1 MIAAARAPSV
11 AWKRRRRA
19 SYRQP
24 VRCRPKPAKSS
35 VARDLPTSSA
45 IAVNSWQR
53 PPGSSWCRSMTVL
66 RDLVREKLVEI
77 IALLEP
83 GRPAALLLDHHA
95 RRLVSGGMTLSDTI
109 WRSELDLALV
119 EAVEVAAERRAPD
132 GAAYMQAVYLL
143 SPTAAS
149 VELLL
154 ADYED
159 GAEPVYGGPAHVV
172 FTRRLPEH
180 LLARLKECAPLVRR
194 ARSLIEANF
203 DFVALQARS
212 RRNSPAARNSPRN
225 SPRNS
230 RRAIRN
236 SVGAHSE
243 QNLGVRS
250 AASSRS
256 TRPTPSARCTG
267 PPRATTATRRS
278 ARSPSSWRRSAP
290 PSAPS
295 VRRCGTRHAR
305 TRWRARS
312 PNPCTSSWRRRR
324 RARTSINAAASPRS
338 SCSSEEWI

>member
-1 MIAAARAPSV
+1 
-11 AWKRRRRA
+11 
-19 SYRQP
+19 
-24 VRCRPKPAKSS
+24 
-35 VARDLPTSSA
+35 
-45 IAVNSWQR
+45 
-53 PPGSSWCRSMTVL
+53 MTVL

-77 IALLEP
+77 IGLLEP

-203 DFVALQARS
+203 DFVALQARL
-212 RRNSPAARNSPRN
+212 RRNSRP
-225 SPRNS
+225 
-230 RRAIRN
+230 AIRN
-236 SVGAHSE
+236 SVGA
-243 QNLGVRS
+243 QF
-250 AASSRS
+250 
-256 TRPTPSARCTG
+256 
-267 PPRATTATRRS
+267 
-278 ARSPSSWRRSAP
+278 
-290 PSAPS
+290 
-295 VRRCGTRHAR
+295 
-305 TRWRARS
+305 
-312 PNPCTSSWRRRR
+312 
-324 RARTSINAAASPRS
+324 
-338 SCSSEEWI
+338 

>member
-1 MIAAARAPSV
+1 
-11 AWKRRRRA
+11 
-19 SYRQP
+19 
-24 VRCRPKPAKSS
+24 
-35 VARDLPTSSA
+35 
-45 IAVNSWQR
+45 
-53 PPGSSWCRSMTVL
+53 MTVL

-77 IALLEP
+77 IGLLEP

-212 RRNSPAARNSPRN
+212 PRAIRGAQFAARNSDQKSFAAAAPRLLA
-225 SPRNS
+225 
-230 RRAIRN
+230 RRARRPRR
-236 SVGAHSE
+236 A
-243 QNLGVRS
+243 VRAVLARRPRRGDRLARR
-250 AASSRS
+250 AAGD
-256 TRPTPSARCTG
+256 AL
-267 PPRATTATRRS
+267 
-278 ARSPSSWRRSAP
+278 
-290 PSAPS
+290 
-295 VRRCGTRHAR
+295 
-305 TRWRARS
+305 
-312 PNPCTSSWRRRR
+312 RRRR
-324 RARTSINAAASPRS
+324 RRPSAGAVRGARAPGGARVRRIPAHRAGEGGGGRGRA
-338 SCSSEEWI
+338 

>member
-1 MIAAARAPSV
+1 
-11 AWKRRRRA
+11 
-19 SYRQP
+19 
-24 VRCRPKPAKSS
+24 
-35 VARDLPTSSA
+35 
-45 IAVNSWQR
+45 
-53 PPGSSWCRSMTVL
+53 MTVL

-77 IALLEP
+77 IGLLEP

-194 ARSLIEANF
+194 ARSLREANF

-212 RRNSPAARNSPRN
+212 RRAIRGAQFAARNSE
-225 SPRNS
+225 
-230 RRAIRN
+230 
-236 SVGAHSE
+236 H
-243 QNLGVRS
+243 NLRVRS

-295 VRRCGTRHAR
+295 VRRCGTRRAR

-312 PNPCTSSWRRRR
+312 PNRCTSSWRRRR
-324 RARTSINAAASPRS
+324 RARTSINAAASRRS

>member
-1 MIAAARAPSV
+1 
-11 AWKRRRRA
+11 
-19 SYRQP
+19 
-24 VRCRPKPAKSS
+24 
-35 VARDLPTSSA
+35 
-45 IAVNSWQR
+45 
-53 PPGSSWCRSMTVL
+53 MTVL

-77 IALLEP
+77 IGLLEP

-212 RRNSPAARNSPRN
+212 PRAILGAQFAARNS
-225 SPRNS
+225 
-230 RRAIRN
+230 
-236 SVGAHSE
+236 E
-243 QNLGVRS
+243 QTLRVRS

-295 VRRCGTRHAR
+295 VRRCGTRRAR
-305 TRWRARS
+305 IRWRARS

-324 RARTSINAAASPRS
+324 RARTSINAAASRRS

>member
-1 MIAAARAPSV
+1 
-11 AWKRRRRA
+11 
-19 SYRQP
+19 
-24 VRCRPKPAKSS
+24 
-35 VARDLPTSSA
+35 
-45 IAVNSWQR
+45 
-53 PPGSSWCRSMTVL
+53 MTVL

-77 IALLEP
+77 IGLLEP

-203 DFVALQARS
+203 DFVALQARWRAI
-212 RRNSPAARNSPRN
+212 RRRGAIRGAQF
-225 SPRNS
+225 S
-230 RRAIRN
+230 RRAI
-236 SVGAHSE
+236 
-243 QNLGVRS
+243 L
-250 AASSRS
+250 
-256 TRPTPSARCTG
+256 
-267 PPRATTATRRS
+267 
-278 ARSPSSWRRSAP
+278 
-290 PSAPS
+290 
-295 VRRCGTRHAR
+295 
-305 TRWRARS
+305 
-312 PNPCTSSWRRRR
+312 
-324 RARTSINAAASPRS
+324 
-338 SCSSEEWI
+338 

>member
-1 MIAAARAPSV
+1 
-11 AWKRRRRA
+11 
-19 SYRQP
+19 
-24 VRCRPKPAKSS
+24 
-35 VARDLPTSSA
+35 
-45 IAVNSWQR
+45 
-53 PPGSSWCRSMTVL
+53 MTVL

-77 IALLEP
+77 IGLLEP

-212 RRNSPAARNSPRN
+212 PRAILGAQFAIPSARN
-225 SPRNS
+225 
-230 RRAIRN
+230 
-236 SVGAHSE
+236 SE
-243 QNLGVRS
+243 QNLRVRS

-295 VRRCGTRHAR
+295 VRRCGTRRAR

-324 RARTSINAAASPRS
+324 RARTSINAAASPQS

>member
-1 MIAAARAPSV
+1 
-11 AWKRRRRA
+11 
-19 SYRQP
+19 
-24 VRCRPKPAKSS
+24 
-35 VARDLPTSSA
+35 
-45 IAVNSWQR
+45 
-53 PPGSSWCRSMTVL
+53 MTVL

-77 IALLEP
+77 IGLLEP

-172 FTRRLPEH
+172 FTRRLPEP

-212 RRNSPAARNSPRN
+212 RAIRRRRAIRRAQFAARNSL
-225 SPRNS
+225 S
-230 RRAIRN
+230 RRLRR
-236 SVGAHSE
+236 
-243 QNLGVRS
+243 RS

-278 ARSPSSWRRSAP
+278 ARSLSSSPRCAP

-295 VRRCGTRHAR
+295 VRRCGTRRAR

-312 PNPCTSSWRRRR
+312 PSPCTSSWRRRR
-324 RARTSINAAASPRS
+324 RARTSINAAASRRS
-338 SCSSEEWI
+338 SCSSAEWI

>member
-1 MIAAARAPSV
+1 
-11 AWKRRRRA
+11 
-19 SYRQP
+19 
-24 VRCRPKPAKSS
+24 
-35 VARDLPTSSA
+35 
-45 IAVNSWQR
+45 
-53 PPGSSWCRSMTVL
+53 MTVL

-77 IALLEP
+77 IGLLEP

-212 RRNSPAARNSPRN
+212 PRAILGAQFAILSARILNKSLASAAPRLLA
-225 SPRNS
+225 
-230 RRAIRN
+230 RRARRPRR
-236 SVGAHSE
+236 A
-243 QNLGVRS
+243 VRALLARRPRRGDRLARR
-250 AASSRS
+250 AAGD
-256 TRPTPSARCTG
+256 AL
-267 PPRATTATRRS
+267 
-278 ARSPSSWRRSAP
+278 
-290 PSAPS
+290 
-295 VRRCGTRHAR
+295 
-305 TRWRARS
+305 
-312 PNPCTSSWRRRR
+312 RRRR
-324 RARTSINAAASPRS
+324 RRPSAGAVRGARAPGGARVRRIPAHRAGEGGGGRGRA
-338 SCSSEEWI
+338 

>member
-1 MIAAARAPSV
+1 
-11 AWKRRRRA
+11 
-19 SYRQP
+19 
-24 VRCRPKPAKSS
+24 
-35 VARDLPTSSA
+35 
-45 IAVNSWQR
+45 
-53 PPGSSWCRSMTVL
+53 MTVL
-66 RDLVREKLVEI
+66 RDLVKEKLVEI
-77 IALLEP
+77 IGLLEP

-203 DFVALQARS
+203 DFVALQARLRAI
-212 RRNSPAARNSPRN
+212 RR
-225 SPRNS
+225 
-230 RRAIRN
+230 RRAIRSAQFPARN
-236 SVGAHSE
+236 SE
-243 QNLGVRS
+243 QNS
-250 AASSRS
+250 FAAAAPRLL
-256 TRPTPSARCTG
+256 AR
-267 PPRATTATRRS
+267 
-278 ARSPSSWRRSAP
+278 
-290 PSAPS
+290 
-295 VRRCGTRHAR
+295 
-305 TRWRARS
+305 RARR
-312 PNPCTSSWRRRR
+312 PRRAVRALLARRPRRGDRIARRAAGDALRRRR
-324 RARTSINAAASPRS
+324 RRPSAGAVRGARAPGGARVRRIPAHRAGEGGGGRGRA
-338 SCSSEEWI
+338 

>member
-1 MIAAARAPSV
+1 MAVVQSQQIGRG
-11 AWKRRRRA
+11 
-19 SYRQP
+19 
-24 VRCRPKPAKSS
+24 
-35 VARDLPTSSA
+35 RDLGASFA
-45 IAVNSWQR
+45 IAVNCSLAS
-53 PPGSSWCRSMTVL
+53 PPASSQSRSMTVL

-77 IALLEP
+77 IGLLEP

-203 DFVALQARS
+203 DFVALQARWRAI
-212 RRNSPAARNSPRN
+212 RRAQFAARNS
-225 SPRNS
+225 
-230 RRAIRN
+230 RA
-236 SVGAHSE
+236 
-243 QNLGVRS
+243 QF
-250 AASSRS
+250 
-256 TRPTPSARCTG
+256 
-267 PPRATTATRRS
+267 
-278 ARSPSSWRRSAP
+278 
-290 PSAPS
+290 
-295 VRRCGTRHAR
+295 
-305 TRWRARS
+305 
-312 PNPCTSSWRRRR
+312 
-324 RARTSINAAASPRS
+324 
-338 SCSSEEWI
+338 

>member
-1 MIAAARAPSV
+1 
-11 AWKRRRRA
+11 
-19 SYRQP
+19 
-24 VRCRPKPAKSS
+24 
-35 VARDLPTSSA
+35 
-45 IAVNSWQR
+45 
-53 PPGSSWCRSMTVL
+53 MTVL

-203 DFVALQARS
+203 DFVALQARLRAI
-212 RRNSPAARNSPRN
+212 RR
-225 SPRNS
+225 
-230 RRAIRN
+230 RRAIR
-236 SVGAHSE
+236 GAAI
-243 QNLGVRS
+243 LG
-250 AASSRS
+250 AQF
-256 TRPTPSARCTG
+256 
-267 PPRATTATRRS
+267 
-278 ARSPSSWRRSAP
+278 
-290 PSAPS
+290 
-295 VRRCGTRHAR
+295 
-305 TRWRARS
+305 
-312 PNPCTSSWRRRR
+312 
-324 RARTSINAAASPRS
+324 
-338 SCSSEEWI
+338 